1 MVYVFTSISSLSA
14 KWSFTQLPLR
24 LCFCTYCFV
33 GWTSSEVMEIRNT
46 TPLSDILESVPIP
59 GTFSL

>member
-1 MVYVFTSISSLSA
+1 M
-14 KWSFTQLPLR
+14 
-24 LCFCTYCFV
+24 
-33 GWTSSEVMEIRNT
+33 SSEVMEIRNT